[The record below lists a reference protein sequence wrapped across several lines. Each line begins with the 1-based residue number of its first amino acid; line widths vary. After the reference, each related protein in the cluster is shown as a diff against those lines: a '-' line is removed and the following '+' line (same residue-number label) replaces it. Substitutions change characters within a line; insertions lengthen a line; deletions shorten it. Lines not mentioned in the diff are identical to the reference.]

1 MSGPDHEARVALE
14 EERDFLLRSLD
25 DLEREYAAGD
35 VDEHDYRTLKND
47 YTVRAAAVLR
57 SIEADEPDPADV
69 TDAAATPRAPRGRR
83 LATVVGVVAVAVLAG
98 VLVAQSSGRR
108 DSGGLTGLDVT
119 AASARI
125 RDCQAMEQSG
135 APQEALDCYTS
146 ILDSLPANVEAL
158 TYRGWLQIRE
168 FDVDDGLVDLDAAIQ
183 LAPEATAPY
192 IFRASGRSRSGDPGG
207 AVADLAAFFANEP
220 VEQERA
226 LAERFAPTIV
236 DRALDACIEGDVT
249 GDLPVVEVL
258 QCYRDAL
265 VVDEG
270 NATASVYLGWL
281 LARSG
286 VDDERATALL
296 DAGIEADPD
305 LSAAY
310 VFRAA
315 LRAHLG
321 DIAGARADLEAFDAF
336 EAPTQQVRAAQ
347 DVREAIESGAD
358 PLAR

>member
-1 MSGPDHEARVALE
+1 MALQ

-47 YTVRAAAVLR
+47 YTARAAAVLR
-57 SIEADEPDPADV
+57 SIEAGETGQDVGADE
-69 TDAAATPRAPRGRR
+69 AAAAEAPRASRGRR
-83 LATVVGVVAVAVLAG
+83 LATVVGVVVVAVLAG

-108 DSGGLTGLDVT
+108 DSSGLTGLDVT
-119 AASARI
+119 AASSRI

-146 ILDSLPANVEAL
+146 VLDSLPANVEAL

-168 FDVDDGLVDLDAAIQ
+168 FEVDAGLADLDAAIQ

-192 IFRASGRSRSGDPGG
+192 VFRASGRSRNGDPAG

-220 VEQERA
+220 VEEERA
-226 LAERFAPTIV
+226 LAERFAPSII

-258 QCYRDAL
+258 QCYRDVL

-286 VDDERATALL
+286 VDDERAMALL
-296 DAGIEADPD
+296 DAGIDAEPE

-321 DIAGARADLEAFDAF
+321 DTAGARADLDTFEGLDA
-336 EAPTQQVRAAQ
+336 PPQQVEAAQ